1 MTWTRLGRGAA
12 LAVTG
17 LLLMGA
23 CAADDTADED
33 DGQSDET
40 TDSNE
45 AAPTGPAPGVTDDTI
60 KVGVT
65 YVDTEALVAS
75 GLNYDLGPHE
85 DVYDALFDAI
95 NAEGGIHGRMI
106 EPVYAPINPTQ
117 TAPAEEACVKLT
129 EDDDVFVVMGFFL
142 NDAVM
147 CPLQAHETAVV
158 GGGMTPERLEVAAA
172 PWVTWLPDSDQPVAI
187 VEALHERGELD
198 GTVGVYSATRDQAL
212 MEDTVIPALED
223 LGVEIAETGVMDAPP
238 DDPTAV
244 QASVEVIAE
253 RFDAAGV
260 DTVVLVGAS
269 GQDWPTAMEDNA
281 DYRPKLLFLEQT
293 GARAFYTNA
302 ATTDTSVLEGA
313 FVGGGYGPDQAR
325 WEAQEDCNATIADA
339 GIEVTAPEDS
349 GDDPSIQPYQSL
361 FQACPDV
368 ALLAAVLEAAG
379 EDLNYGT
386 FEAAIDG
393 LQVTIPGDP
402 TERTF
407 GPPPDADGSPT
418 AYLYVWDES
427 AKDMVLQED

>member
-17 LLLMGA
+17 LLLIGA
-23 CAADDTADED
+23 CAADDD
-33 DGQSDET
+33 DAQTDET

-45 AAPTGPAPGVTDDTI
+45 PAATGPAPGVTDDTI

-158 GGGMTPERLEVAAA
+158 GGGMTHERLEAAAA
-172 PWVTWLPDSDQPVAI
+172 PWVTWLPDSDQPVAV
-187 VEALHERGELD
+187 VEALHEQGELD

-212 MEDTVIPALED
+212 MEDTVIPALEE
-223 LGVEIAETGVMDAPP
+223 LGVEPAETGVMDAPP

-260 DTVVLVGAS
+260 DTVVIVGAS
-269 GQDWPTAMEDNA
+269 
-281 DYRPKLLFLEQT
+281 
-293 GARAFYTNA
+293 
-302 ATTDTSVLEGA
+302 
-313 FVGGGYGPDQAR
+313 
-325 WEAQEDCNATIADA
+325 
-339 GIEVTAPEDS
+339 
-349 GDDPSIQPYQSL
+349 
-361 FQACPDV
+361 
-368 ALLAAVLEAAG
+368 AAG
-379 EDLNYGT
+379 LAHRDGRQHGLPAQAPLPRADGGT
-386 FEAAIDG
+386 CLLHERRDHRHVGPRGSHRRRRLRPRPGPMGSAGG
-393 LQVTIPGDP
+393 LQRDG
-402 TERTF
+402 RRRRASRS
-407 GPPPDADGSPT
+407 PPPTTRVTTPRSSPSRRCSRPART
-418 AYLYVWDES
+418 WPCSPPSSRLPGRT
-427 AKDMVLQED
+427 